1 MFRLRVRESEVPM
14 GLLEVRIG
22 NLVLDMVEKLLD
34 IMFSV
39 I

>member
-1 MFRLRVRESEVPM
+1 MFRLRARESEVPM

-22 NLVLDMVEKLLD
+22 TLVLDMVEKLLD
-34 IMFSV
+34 ITFSV